1 MSIEASLLAK
11 IQADVPAAGKGYP
24 LDVPQD
30 AGTAWAY
37 QTIDDEAVL
46 AHGGPINFRK
56 ARVQITLMA
65 VDYATA
71 KTLGAAVRTAL
82 DGFKGTMYGTQ
93 VEYCKT
99 TISDDWADLHK
110 LPVAR
115 LDVMIN
121 YKT

>member
-11 IQADVPAAGKGYP
+11 IQADVPSAGKGYP

-30 AGTAWAY
+30 AAPAWAY
-37 QTIDDEAVL
+37 QTIDDEPVL
-46 AHGGPINFRK
+46 AHNGPINFRK
-56 ARVQITLMA
+56 ARVQITLIA
-65 VDYATA
+65 VDYSTA
-71 KTLGAAVRTAL
+71 KTLSTAVRTAL
-82 DGFKGTMYGTQ
+82 DGFKGVMYGTQ

>member
-11 IQADVPAAGKGYP
+11 IEADVPAAGKGYP

-30 AGTAWAY
+30 AAPAWAY
-37 QTIDDEAVL
+37 QTIDDEGLL
-46 AHGGPINFRK
+46 AHNGPLNFYK
-56 ARVQITLMA
+56 ARVQITLIA

-71 KTLGAAVRTAL
+71 KSLSAAVRVAL
-82 DGFKGTMYGTQ
+82 DGFKGNMHGTQ

-121 YKT
+121 YKL